1 MVQQEAKGPNT
12 ISSRRLSM
20 SPTPSQRFG
29 VGKLYHKWRGPYV
42 IQEFTDYDNVK
53 LMEQR
58 TRKTILVHIS
68 RIQPFFV
75 DNEALYQWT
84 KSVVQAVEDSEALN
98 EDQDAQ
104 DIIED
109 QTEREETGIIIESEF
124 LERRRRNRS
133 GRYIREVLRNGQW
146 INIVE
151 AMVSED
157 SVIQAEDDASNAMG
171 QIPLRR
177 ESYDLSLDGLC
188 VAQFIIVQ
196 ELFTF
201 KCLDI
206 YIYS

>member
-1 MVQQEAKGPNT
+1 M
-12 ISSRRLSM
+12 
-20 SPTPSQRFG
+20 
-29 VGKLYHKWRGPYV
+29 

-53 LMEQR
+53 LTEHR

-84 KSVVQAVEDSEALN
+84 KSVVQAVEDSETLN
-98 EDQDAQ
+98 EDQHAQ
-104 DIIED
+104 DITED

-157 SVIQAEDDASNAMG
+157 SVIQAEDDASNQSSG
-171 QIPLRR
+171 RSI
-177 ESYDLSLDGLC
+177 LDPTRHSDHEQSEEGSD
-188 VAQFIIVQ
+188 VS
-196 ELFTF
+196 E
-201 KCLDI
+201 D
-206 YIYS
+206 YYRM